1 MDMEYDH
8 SRESCY
14 ERQELLNRMIIGNE
28 FVKDADRYDQL
39 INQISQKEN
48 EIEIAELK
56 LKIQEVEL
64 EKLEI
69 QLEYLVNKDRL

>member
-39 INQISQKEN
+39 INQISLKEKEIDVA
-48 EIEIAELK
+48 EIE
-56 LKIQEVEL
+56 LKIKEDEL

-69 QLEYLVNKDRL
+69 QLEYIVNKDRL